1 MRKIKS
7 KDDFALS
14 TFADNLDDYL
24 KRYDTVEKINERLMV
39 VRKAIRDNPRRNSE
53 SLPKSQIQE
62 DNAELLSR
70 LIDERDFLLY
80 LRSKF
85 RQELR
90 VERKREINAKAY
102 SKRRDSYK
110 AFLERQT
117 EAKQKKGNQSPNP
130 I

>member
-14 TFADNLDDYL
+14 TFADDLDNYT
-24 KRYDTVEKINERLMV
+24 KRYDTVEKINERLLI
-39 VRKAIRDNPRRNSE
+39 VRKAIKGNPRRNSE
-53 SLPKSQIQE
+53 SLPKSQVQE
-62 DNAELLSR
+62 DNEDLLSAS
-70 LIDERDFLLY
+70 IDERDFLLY
-80 LRSKF
+80 LRSKL

-90 VERKREINAKAY
+90 VDKKREINAKAY

-110 AFLERQT
+110 AFLELQA
-117 EAKQKKGNQSPNP
+117 EARQKKDNKSQNP